1 MKNGKFDGST
11 TSSDCFGGVLNDP
24 LSNSGYWNN
33 NSITWPVMH
42 NMTNEQMEGEI
53 ASRVAKEM
61 KRFVLVNRMS
71 PEKQAEMVMQ
81 NPAVYDMLIE
91 PSDEATQAY
100 IMKTEL

>member
-1 MKNGKFDGST
+1 
-11 TSSDCFGGVLNDP
+11 
-24 LSNSGYWNN
+24 
-33 NSITWPVMH
+33 
-42 NMTNEQMEGEI
+42 
-53 ASRVAKEM
+53 M